1 MMRDVMPYTFKLRKG
16 ELMNYSEYSKDE
28 ALERIKAKHYKA
40 YKQGLNNKIKLI
52 MNDLRHKYNMPKK
65 YNGKMFNYIK
75 LLVKNFT
82 NRKIR
87 NSIKY
92 DTVVEVEQEERR
104 EVKRLAKK
112 NRNKRSHARR
122 RYNKLINDVFTS
134 QAAKFLDEKFESIE
148 QAANDLNKEKVAKLK
163 SEIEACKNL
172 TTFERSIINKA
183 EDKVNN
189 SSVIKRNI
197 NGKIVVEEKKTKK
210 KKKATNVA
218 LKSTIKPNL
227 PQSNNKHSD
236 EFNMLLT
243 KKILDM
249 TPEECESILKI
260 KNEVEESFDD
270 NAKMRFKMV
279 EERYSF
285 FVRCNYY
292 KVKEAKKA
300 KDEQIKK
307 DKEFKQ
313 LAKELILENTETHE
327 ANIKLAKMLYPNNPQ
342 YQMEY
347 LEVHDKV
354 AADMLAKRNVEEC
367 FSQATNSKTQEREQ
381 SPDDAYYYNSDGEC
395 CYYDQQDENDD

>member
-1 MMRDVMPYTFKLRKG
+1 
-16 ELMNYSEYSKDE
+16 
-28 ALERIKAKHYKA
+28 
-40 YKQGLNNKIKLI
+40 
-52 MNDLRHKYNMPKK
+52 
-65 YNGKMFNYIK
+65 
-75 LLVKNFT
+75 
-82 NRKIR
+82 
-87 NSIKY
+87 
-92 DTVVEVEQEERR
+92 
-104 EVKRLAKK
+104 
-112 NRNKRSHARR
+112 
-122 RYNKLINDVFTS
+122 VFTS

-218 LKSTIKPNL
+218 LKSTIKPDL

-327 ANIKLAKMLYPNNPQ
+327 ANITLAKMLYPNNPQ